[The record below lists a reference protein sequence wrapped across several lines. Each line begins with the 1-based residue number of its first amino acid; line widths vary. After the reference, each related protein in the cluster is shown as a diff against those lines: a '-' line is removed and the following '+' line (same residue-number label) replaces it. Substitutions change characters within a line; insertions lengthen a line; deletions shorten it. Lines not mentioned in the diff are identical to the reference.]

1 MANLAESTVGPT
13 LREWC
18 RDRPWRA
25 GPPRTATLEGR
36 VLVES
41 PLVLDEPK
49 ETRPRKLV
57 PPRIVREPR
66 PTLDPK
72 ALAAGTGLRRMQAE
86 AIEVGVVA
94 GAVAAGCFVI
104 GMVGAGVALA
114 VTVAGIA
121 VVSGAGS

>member
-1 MANLAESTVGPT
+1 
-13 LREWC
+13 
-18 RDRPWRA
+18 
-25 GPPRTATLEGR
+25 

-41 PLVLDEPK
+41 PLVLDEPQ
-49 ETRPRKLV
+49 TRPGKPV
-57 PPRIVREPR
+57 PPRIVRHPR
-66 PTLDPK
+66 PTIDPS
-72 ALAAGTGLRRMQAE
+72 ALPAKRTLGRRESE

-114 VTVAGIA
+114 VTVASIA